1 VKESST
7 KLAVLASSDD
17 ALSLDSHT
25 TWPTRQRTGHVT
37 QIQAPWRHVLRWS
50 AYLCTQ
56 TLIHDTMLVI
66 IYSYLPFFVTVQTI
80 HGDCVITVIKLIMHN
95 DQYW

>member
-37 QIQAPWRHVLRWS
+37 QIQAPWRHVLRRS
-50 AYLCTQ
+50 AYLR
-56 TLIHDTMLVI
+56 IHLAHDVMLVHDWSKI
-66 IYSYLPFFVTVQTI
+66 NKWS
-80 HGDCVITVIKLIMHN
+80 K
-95 DQYW
+95 